1 MDVVT
6 PAGSLVEGCARLP
19 QQQRQRGTV
28 DRLVKTWEAR
38 ERFQLGA
45 EQQCTACEAVV
56 ERSFSHAVSGQGERA
71 VAAVPHPEGEHA
83 YSDFERLRHA
93 PSLDGLQQDLG
104 IRMPAPANVAFRL
117 QRRAHRCMVVDLA
130 VERDGETPARGMHGL
145 MSGGRKIEDG
155 EAAMRAVQAR
165 RCQSRCRRHH
175 AGRRRRDRRPGPL
188 EEIRRRIDLRV
199 REPVTA
205 GAQDPAI
212 RQQEGRRVVH
222 AGNSRAAGERRPVF
236 GRRVPK
242 LCRIHV
248 TAGIIEAGRAVPPV
262 TSTLPSGNSESI
274 PMLDESEGRAYF

>member
-155 EAAMRAVQAR
+155 EAAMRERDAGCLILPQPRIVGASMGETVRHCSGCGGQLLGRHPHRKVPCTRDPAHGR
-165 RCQSRCRRHH
+165 QCTHVLSIPTRPGQLSDAPTSRCPISSR
-175 AGRRRRDRRPGPL
+175 L
-188 EEIRRRIDLRV
+188 E
-199 REPVTA
+199 
-205 GAQDPAI
+205 
-212 RQQEGRRVVH
+212 
-222 AGNSRAAGERRPVF
+222 
-236 GRRVPK
+236 
-242 LCRIHV
+242 
-248 TAGIIEAGRAVPPV
+248 
-262 TSTLPSGNSESI
+262 
-274 PMLDESEGRAYF
+274 